1 MTTLKKKKIIRKIQW
16 QLFTNT
22 CLPPPLP
29 NKKNGKK
36 TTHIK
41 QLQVKHFHSIL

>member
-1 MTTLKKKKIIRKIQW
+1 MTTLKKKKNYKKNSVAT
-16 QLFTNT
+16 FYEYM
-22 CLPPPLP
+22 PSPLP